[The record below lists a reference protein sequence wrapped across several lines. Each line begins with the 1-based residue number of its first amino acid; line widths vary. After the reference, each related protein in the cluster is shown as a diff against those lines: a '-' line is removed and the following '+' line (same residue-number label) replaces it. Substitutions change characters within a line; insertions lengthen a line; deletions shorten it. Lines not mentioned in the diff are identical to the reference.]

1 MNICQH
7 IYCKNIFDRHL
18 ENCSICGYP
27 TDTEK
32 LKDINFLQNLLPA
45 LPVDNI
51 IDMHQIIP
59 NNSSMVDAQLLM
71 MEKINIKKVLL
82 QSVPDKVTS
91 IYGNQKL
98 LEVKNNY
105 NSKFWISHF
114 MDPRH
119 PFARRR
125 LKQYRER
132 GVKVIKLL
140 PCLGYAPDNPKW
152 HRFWQ
157 TMEKLELIAM
167 VHTGFIT
174 ARHKKEEYKNNLFL
188 SSKFGNPILFD
199 ILARK
204 YPDLQF
210 ILCHT
215 GGLIWT
221 EAAVQMINQH
231 NNVWGDISGFG
242 LLALKKIVQNR
253 ISIDWNKL
261 FWGNDS
267 SPYIY
272 PFNLNLLLHTL
283 KEDNISSYILP
294 KLLYENALAFS
305 KKFSL

>member
-1 MNICQH
+1 MNICKY
-7 IYCKNIFDRHL
+7 IYCRNLFDSHL
-18 ENCSICGYP
+18 DNCSICGYP
-27 TDTEK
+27 VNEDK
-32 LKDINFLQNLLPA
+32 LKNIDFVKSQLPDI
-45 LPVDNI
+45 PVDSI

-59 NNSSMVDAQLLM
+59 DSPNMVDVQLFM
-71 MEKINIKKVLL
+71 MEKINIKKALL
-82 QSVPDKVTS
+82 QSVPNKVTS
-91 IYGNQKL
+91 ICGNKKL
-98 LEVKNNY
+98 LEIKNNY
-105 NSKFWISHF
+105 DAKFWVSHF

-119 PFARRR
+119 PFATRR
-125 LKQYRER
+125 LKQYK
-132 GVKVIKLL
+132 GLGIKVIKLL
-140 PCLGYAPDNPKW
+140 PCLGYEPDNPKW
-152 HRFWQ
+152 HRFWH

-174 ARHKKEEYKNNLFL
+174 ARHKKEEHKNKLFL

-204 YPDLQF
+204 YPELQF

-231 NNVWGDISGFG
+231 DNAWGDISGFG

-253 ISIDWNKL
+253 MSVDWSKL

-267 SPYIY
+267 SPYTY

-283 KEDNISSYILP
+283 KEGNSSYILP
-294 KLLYENALAFS
+294 KLLYENALDFS